1 MKNIIINIAN
11 LYKFQKNNNQNI
23 SFPAIDIFVEV
34 LAELTMDGEYGSYGK
49 DLINLTNE
57 LPHKIEEAMQ
67 TSSTWSD
74 QMKKSFLDIVIPKLQ
89 QLQVD
94 DVTDKTTIEELP
106 DILQQHIKKCL
117 IATTKKQA
125 ELAGKE
131 ANELY
136 QTIPSI
142 VADAGLQQT
151 LAGTFDDT
159 KKLCLSAKTCEY
171 SAEAILSFPPQ
182 DGGEITDVITTK
194 VLDLS
199 KEVAVTL
206 TAVQDTIG
214 KHLQSIAAAIE
225 KEQKAK
231 SAATGSDDEKI
242 IKKARSAQTILN
254 LEKIKQ
260 DLQTKQTELS
270 NIPRMDPVT
279 LGMQGTTESLK
290 DILKEQKKISQKL
303 FAAAKL
309 IHESAIKEKIY
320 TSDLPDAVVELGS
333 KSFGLA
339 NLFQLDTNEPNTAN
353 IGIFVDKFNVDLDSN
368 DTLDKQQIPTVDK
381 LRDAVTDAV
390 VSKFVETIGLDIEAS
405 AQQANQ
411 EFKNN
416 LTEALNSVGE
426 KLLSDLKQEEEN
438 DRVKISSEE
447 DQQVHDLFADIS
459 KDIAKK
465 SLLEQEELGRS
476 KLNQSMNKCFAE
488 MLDNEFHNKQEAIRK
503 DATSKIQEYL
513 RQLAACT
520 KPEEIDGLAG
530 LKTPIQGLLKAAT
543 PETIKAIF
551 QAVANNP
558 NISIFDRLKE
568 TVQNI
573 DNHEVALGCLGD
585 IAELFKNKLTIA
597 EQKANEVLQAI
608 THANELKDAAEHAIQ
623 SSRVDQ
629 MAELANDLPHTMTNI
644 FDIVDSLPKGAQ
656 SFF

>member
-1 MKNIIINIAN
+1 MKNTIINIAN

-242 IKKARSAQTILN
+242 IKKARSEQTIFN
-254 LEKIKQ
+254 LKKITE
-260 DLQTKQTELS
+260 DLQKKQTELNS
-270 NIPRMDPVT
+270 IAIMDPVT
-279 LGMQGTTESLK
+279 LGMQGTTKSLK
-290 DILKEQKKISQKL
+290 NILEEQKKTSEKL
-303 FAAAKL
+303 FAVAKFV
-309 IHESAIKEKIY
+309 HESAIKEKIY

-333 KSFGLA
+333 QSVGLA
-339 NLFQLDTNEPNTAN
+339 NLFQLNNNEQNKEN
-353 IGIFVDKFNVDLDSN
+353 IGIFVDEFNQSLSQDILTVYKLREKVADAVIRKFVQTIGSDIELLSQIADQELHEQ
-368 DTLDKQQIPTVDK
+368 LDKK
-381 LRDAVTDAV
+381 LNDLSRELLAELEGQEKSERD
-390 VSKFVETIGLDIEAS
+390 DIS
-405 AQQANQ
+405 
-411 EFKNN
+411 
-416 LTEALNSVGE
+416 G
-426 KLLSDLKQEEEN
+426 DMDKQE
-438 DRVKISSEE
+438 DS
-447 DQQVHDLFADIS
+447 LFAELNN
-459 KDIAKK
+459 IAQKL
-465 SLLEQEELGRS
+465 LLEQEEIGRS
-476 KLNQSMNKCFAE
+476 KINKSMAQDFADMSE
-488 MLDNEFHNKQEAIRK
+488 RESHNKQEAIRK

-629 MAELANDLPHTMTNI
+629 MAELANDLPHIMTKI